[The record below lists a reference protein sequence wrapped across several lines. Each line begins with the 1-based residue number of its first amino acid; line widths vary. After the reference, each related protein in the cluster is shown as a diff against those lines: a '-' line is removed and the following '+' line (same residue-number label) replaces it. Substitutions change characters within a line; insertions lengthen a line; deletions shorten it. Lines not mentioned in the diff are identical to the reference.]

1 MDSNCGDFPNGLLS
15 WKLIQFE
22 LDKFGH
28 PLDCRIRIRWIIS
41 ASFMNKLIFFDT
53 FEGVRG
59 GVGWLVGWLVA
70 VPFVLE
76 KPLKLDL
83 LGPRWIHL
91 GFGMDPF
98 WDYLHW
104 SINLTICFE
113 SANSGTSGLPFGDSF
128 WDSLGI
134 LWNHPSIHLIWDE
147 KNGEILFHCCR
158 NPHCRRPDT
167 LHFLLP

>member
-59 GVGWLVGWLVA
+59 GGLVGCGSFCLRKA
-70 VPFVLE
+70 AE
-76 KPLKLDL
+76 I
-83 LGPRWIHL
+83 GST
-91 GFGMDPF
+91 GSEMDPF
-98 WDYLHW
+98 
-104 SINLTICFE
+104 
-113 SANSGTSGLPFGDSF
+113 G
-128 WDSLGI
+128 
-134 LWNHPSIHLIWDE
+134 IWD
-147 KNGEILFHCCR
+147 GSILGLFALVNKFDH
-158 NPHCRRPDT
+158 
-167 LHFLLP
+167 LL